1 VTGQQAT
8 LSGTCRA
15 ARVWR
20 CVAFHPLR
28 VFAQSR
34 RSADQDIDL
43 KDTEMVMLVS
53 FICVCAECV
62 VLRCA
67 SDWAAAQCLPACG
80 RVCTSCLG
88 CVSSTPHRTVT
99 LVRVACTSVGTISA
113 PMANNTFASGR
124 TRALRMNELP
134 TKRGG
139 IGGGG
144 AFFLSCMHVVVVAY
158 AEPSFVAIRTVS
170 TVALWRGDVCV
181 CRRQSLGARLSR
193 CRSSASLAQ
202 RTGMS
207 SDLHVCTCVLVHL
220 GASSP
225 ALSSVVHKLLSHDRT
240 HALHYPLYFDSS
252 CVWFVLGQP

>member
-1 VTGQQAT
+1 
-8 LSGTCRA
+8 
-15 ARVWR
+15 
-20 CVAFHPLR
+20 
-28 VFAQSR
+28 
-34 RSADQDIDL
+34 
-43 KDTEMVMLVS
+43 MLVS

-220 GASSP
+220 CTCARVHVCTWLVYLCTCALVCLCTCARPVENCPLWYTNSS
-225 ALSSVVHKLLSHDRT
+225 RT
-240 HALHYPLYFDSS
+240 TARMHCTTLYTLTLHVCGLYSANPDGDVRSLW
-252 CVWFVLGQP
+252 VR